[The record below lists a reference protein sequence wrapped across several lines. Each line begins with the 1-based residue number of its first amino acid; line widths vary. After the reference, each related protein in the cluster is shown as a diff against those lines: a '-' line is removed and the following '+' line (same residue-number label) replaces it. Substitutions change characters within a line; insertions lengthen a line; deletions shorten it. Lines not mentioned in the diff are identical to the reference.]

1 MQTELSHGV
10 VREHF
15 GKKYCPKK
23 MREFRIGH
31 ENSIIE
37 MENFTPNFCHIVKHG
52 GWLYY
57 Y

>member
-15 GKKYCPKK
+15 GKKYCPKR
-23 MREFRIGH
+23 MRESRIGH